1 MKPVDIRTDT
11 ALLQALGQ
19 RLAELRLAENL
30 SQAELAELAGVS
42 KRTVERAE
50 AGAAALQ
57 VNNLLRLLRALKA
70 LDTLDQLV
78 PPASASPID
87 QHQRRG
93 RPRQRASGDRRSA
106 PPHTTPW
113 TWGDES

>member
-1 MKPVDIRTDT
+1 MIKPDTRTDT

-19 RLAELRLAENL
+19 RLAALRLAENL
-30 SQAELAELAGVS
+30 SQAELAERAGVS

-57 VNNLLRLLRALKA
+57 VNNLLRLLRALQA

-78 PPASASPID
+78 PPATLSPID

-93 RPRQRASGDRRSA
+93 RPRQRASGERTAA
-106 PPHTTPW
+106 PQNASRW
-113 TWGDES
+113 TWGDDS

>member
-1 MKPVDIRTDT
+1 MDTPETRTDT

-19 RLAELRLAENL
+19 RLAELRLAKNL
-30 SQAELAELAGVS
+30 SQAELAEHAGVS

-57 VNNLLRLLRALKA
+57 VNNLLRLLRALQA

-78 PPASASPID
+78 PPATLSPID

-93 RPRQRASGDRRSA
+93 RPRQRASGERNSDQ
-106 PPHTTPW
+106 PHDAPW

>member
-1 MKPVDIRTDT
+1 MSNPDTRTDN

-30 SQAELAELAGVS
+30 SQAELAERAGVS

-57 VNNLLRLLRALKA
+57 VNNLLRLLRALQA

-78 PPASASPID
+78 PPATLSPID
-87 QHQRRG
+87 QYQRRG
-93 RPRQRASGDRRSA
+93 RPRQRASGERKPDPSNDA
-106 PPHTTPW
+106 PW
-113 TWGDES
+113 TWGDEP